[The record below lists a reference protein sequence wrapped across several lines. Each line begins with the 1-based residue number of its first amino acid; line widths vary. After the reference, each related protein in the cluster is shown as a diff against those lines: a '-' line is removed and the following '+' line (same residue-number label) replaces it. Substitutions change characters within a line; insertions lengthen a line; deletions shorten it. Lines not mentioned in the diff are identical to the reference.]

1 MKQLLRRISL
11 IIAISLPLAV
21 MVPAWPAGAVTA
33 PTDDPNSSSTPTA
46 RLANIKSKGDQE
58 IARRLKML
66 GTLGAKVNS
75 TTKLTAIEKTDLK
88 NEITGEYDGLKAL
101 RTALAAET
109 TIAAAAS
116 DVQAMV
122 TEYRVYALVVPKV
135 QLVKAADYQQEV
147 QAKLTTLTA
156 KLQSRINDAGAKG
169 YDVTDLQT
177 KLDEMEAKM
186 AAAEAISA
194 DVESKVLAIEPTDYN
209 NDHGIV
215 SGYQT
220 QLKTAHTNNA
230 GAVTDAKAII
240 TGLKALK

>member
-1 MKQLLRRISL
+1 MKQLLKRISL
-11 IIAISLPLAV
+11 ITAISLPLILVA
-21 MVPAWPAGAVTA
+21 PASLAGAVAASDT
-33 PTDDPNSSSTPTA
+33 PPETDTTTT
-46 RLANIKSKGDQE
+46 RLANIKSKGDTE
-58 IARRLKML
+58 IARRLKVL
-66 GTLGAKVNS
+66 GTLSAKVNS
-75 TTKLTAIEKTDLK
+75 ATKLTALEKTDLK
-88 NEITGEYDGLKAL
+88 SEITGEYDGLKAL
-101 RTALAAET
+101 RTKLAAET
-109 TIAAAAS
+109 TIAAAAG
-116 DVQAMV
+116 DVSAMV

-135 QLVKAADYQQEV
+135 QLIKAADYQQEV

-169 YDVTDLQT
+169 HDVTELQT
-177 KLDEMEAKM
+177 KLDEMESKM
-186 AAAEAISA
+186 AAAEAISS
-194 DVESKVLAIEPTDYN
+194 DVETKVLAIEPTDYN

>member
-11 IIAISLPLAV
+11 TIAISLPLALA
-21 MVPAWPAGAVTA
+21 VPASLAGAAAT
-33 PTDDPNSSSTPTA
+33 PTGEPNSSDTTTS

-58 IARRLKML
+58 IARRLKVL
-66 GTLGAKVNS
+66 GTLSAKVNS
-75 TTKLTAIEKTDLK
+75 ATKLTAIEKTDLK
-88 NEITGEYDGLKAL
+88 SEITGEYNSLKAL
-101 RTALAAET
+101 RTKLAAET
-109 TIAAAAS
+109 TIAAAAG
-116 DVQAMV
+116 DVSAMV
-122 TEYRVYALVVPKV
+122 TEYRVYALVAPKV
-135 QLVKAADYQQEV
+135 QLIKAADYQQEV

-169 YDVTDLQT
+169 HDVTELQT
-177 KLDEMEAKM
+177 KLDEMETKM

-194 DVESKVLAIEPTDYN
+194 DVEVKVLAIEPTDYN